1 MASKKAKDK
10 VKENKEEEAKKDDK
24 GSENGSAKKS
34 QRTTSNVFAMFK
46 QNQIQEF
53 KEAFTMI
60 DADRDGFINK
70 SDLKAIYSSL
80 GRDPTDK
87 ECDEMLKECP
97 DPDKLNFTAFLTLFG
112 EKLHG
117 TDPENTI
124 LNAFKMFDEDKKG
137 FLEEAYVKDL
147 LMNMGDNMNDNE
159 VRQTWKEA
167 PIEGGKFDY
176 EKFTIL
182 MKRGGDEDLQ

>member
-1 MASKKAKDK
+1 MAEEASKKAK
-10 VKENKEEEAKKDDK
+10 EGGGEKK
-24 GSENGSAKKS
+24 A
-34 QRTTSNVFAMFK
+34 QRATSNVFAMFK

-60 DADRDGFINK
+60 DQDRDGFISKN
-70 SDLKAIYSSL
+70 DIKAMYSSL
-80 GRDPTDK
+80 GREPSDK
-87 ECDEMLKECP
+87 EVGEMLAECA

-112 EKLHG
+112 ERLHG

-147 LMNMGDNMNDNE
+147 LVNMGDNFNENE

-176 EKFTIL
+176 EKFTMI
-182 MKRGGDEDLQ
+182 MKRGADEDLAA